1 MVEGD
6 DGLYRPV
13 PSIQPRPLLNT
24 DVGIARALYNRADL
38 VQFDKAKRALD
49 NATEY
54 EVLRDNDALSGNKTL
69 VMIAQRLSTLRSC
82 DHIPLLRQ
90 GEIVGIW
97 EALECDYSE
106 FRYIAQGSDRKRDS

>member
-1 MVEGD
+1 VAGFCAAQWPD
-6 DGLYRPV
+6 FIP
-13 PSIQPRPLLNT
+13 PLT
-24 DVGIARALYNRADL
+24 
-38 VQFDKAKRALD
+38 
-49 NATEY
+49 
-54 EVLRDNDALSGNKTL
+54 NDALSGNKTL

-90 GEIVGIW
+90 AEIVGIW